1 MHRIAKS
8 IPENNRK
15 ENEIFM
21 SKFLGFFFAHGGV
34 HMKHEKR
41 KVVFLAVCVLL
52 CGVIYSRAYWGGTLL
67 LQESEIPLQNS
78 SKNPSQNQMQQTKIN
93 INTASKEELMLLD
106 GIGEV
111 MAERI
116 LAYRTEH
123 GAFES
128 IEQLQEIKGIGEKTY
143 ADLMAYVT
151 IE

>member
-1 MHRIAKS
+1 
-8 IPENNRK
+8 
-15 ENEIFM
+15 
-21 SKFLGFFFAHGGV
+21 
-34 HMKHEKR
+34 MKHEKR
-41 KVVFLAVCVLL
+41 KVVFLAACVLL

-67 LQESEIPLQNS
+67 LQQSNVPTLPTQNPSESQ
-78 SKNPSQNQMQQTKIN
+78 SQNQMQPVKIN

-106 GIGEV
+106 GIGDV

-116 LAYRTEH
+116 LAYRAEH

-143 ADLMAYVT
+143 ADLQAYVT

>member
-1 MHRIAKS
+1 
-8 IPENNRK
+8 
-15 ENEIFM
+15 
-21 SKFLGFFFAHGGV
+21 
-34 HMKHEKR
+34 MKHEKR

-67 LQESEIPLQNS
+67 LQENKISLQNS
-78 SKNPSQNQMQQTKIN
+78 PQNQVQQTKIN

-116 LAYRTEH
+116 LAYRAEH

-143 ADLMAYVT
+143 ADLVAYVT